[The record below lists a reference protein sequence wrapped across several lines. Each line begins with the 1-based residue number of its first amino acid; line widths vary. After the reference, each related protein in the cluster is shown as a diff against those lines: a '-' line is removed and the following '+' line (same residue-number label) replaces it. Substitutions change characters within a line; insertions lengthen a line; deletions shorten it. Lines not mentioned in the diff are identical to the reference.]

1 MINAA
6 KGAGVRF
13 LRGPAASRLL
23 ARFGIDAKR
32 FWLLMDLF
40 AVLSGRHDMLNQ
52 LGTEE
57 FTLKVISGVSFV
69 MTGLVSLLSLLA
81 QPHLETYYVAC
92 LGFPAFILLGI
103 LVSETG
109 NSIVNPVEGQVLAH
123 QPVNGA
129 TYTAAKL
136 SHLLRIVLYL
146 VVGMNLAPALVG
158 LALNGAR
165 WYYPVVH
172 MLAAFALGLTLALAC
187 CAAFGWLM
195 RFVPP
200 ARMKSAA
207 QGAMLAPWVGIF
219 LASRLGRLLPRANVS
234 RWLPAG
240 LAARASLAAALVI
253 AVLVIAGF
261 GIRALSAD
269 YLIRVSEMMHGG
281 VRRVRARTRR
291 PRAGDAVAWLGRGPA
306 ARAGFEYVSRMM
318 RRDWQ
323 FRRQIVML
331 APLAMI
337 SAGAIVTG
345 GLRAN
350 PFSRQL
356 TMIHGLPHIVGM
368 ALFTVCLA
376 LPYGSDHKGSWIFL
390 SAPAAAFEPFSRGVF
405 GLLWLVF
412 VAIPHLA
419 LLPLLAWFWGAPD
432 ALLFL
437 AYSVAAASA
446 YLGMELRLIDGVPFT
461 QPPDPSQGARQM
473 LLSIVG
479 MFVLV
484 IAVVVQYF
492 VIFRSRL
499 IVAVAAVVIAVAA
512 WIATRSS
519 LRALERTMRFHLG
532 LLKAESGRFY
542 KEVE

>member
-1 MINAA
+1 MKAI

-13 LRGPAASRLL
+13 LRGPAVSRLL

-32 FWLLMDLF
+32 YWLLMDLF
-40 AVLSGRHDMLNQ
+40 GALSDRHDMLNQ
-52 LGTEE
+52 LGSEE
-57 FTLKVISGVSFV
+57 FSLKLISVVSFV
-69 MTGLVSLLSLLA
+69 LTGLGSLLFLLA
-81 QPHLETYYVAC
+81 QPHLVTYYAAC
-92 LGFPAFILLGI
+92 LAFPAFLLLGVLI
-103 LVSETG
+103 SETG
-109 NSIVNPVEGQVLAH
+109 NSVVNPVEGLVLAH

-146 VVGMNLAPALVG
+146 VAGMNLAPALAG

-165 WYYPVVH
+165 WYYPIVH

-207 QGAMLAPWVGIF
+207 QGAMLVPWVGIF
-219 LASRLGRLLPRANVS
+219 LASRLRRVLVHANVS

-240 LAARASLAAALVI
+240 VAARAGLAAAFVI
-253 AVLVIAGF
+253 AVLAIAGF

-291 PRAGDAVAWLGRGPA
+291 PRLGDAVAWLARGQA
-306 ARAGFEYVSRMM
+306 ARGGFEYVSRMM

-323 FRRQIVML
+323 FRRQIFML

-337 SAGAIVTG
+337 SAGAIVSG

-368 ALFTVCLA
+368 ALFTVCIA

-390 SAPAAAFEPFSRGVF
+390 AAPAAAFARFARGVF
-405 GLLWLVF
+405 ALLWLVF
-412 VAIPHLA
+412 VAIPHVA
-419 LLPLLAWFWGAPD
+419 LFPLLAWLWGMPD

-437 AYSVAAASA
+437 TYSAAAASA
-446 YLGMELRLIDGVPFT
+446 YLSMELRLIDGVPFT

-479 MFVLV
+479 IFVLV
-484 IAVVVQYF
+484 IAVGVQYF
-492 VIFRSRL
+492 VIFRSRAL
-499 IVAVAAVVIAVAA
+499 VAVAAVAIGAAA
-512 WIATRSS
+512 WIATRRS
-519 LRALERTMRFHLG
+519 LRAVERTMRFRLG
-532 LLKAESGRFY
+532 LLRAESGRFY
-542 KEVE
+542 REVE